1 LSLAAFRPFQMAANY
16 FNTPD
21 GGLFYTK
28 EGSGPPLI
36 FVHGF
41 CLDHRMWD
49 YQVKFFSADYSVVA
63 VDLRGFG
70 KSAPPTDKP
79 FSYHED
85 LAGLLDHWNIK
96 QPVILVGHSMGGRA
110 VANFA
115 LSYPDK
121 TKAIVF
127 ADAAIDG
134 YKFNDFDL
142 AYIYRTGKELGI
154 PAANKIWLDHPL
166 FDPAR
171 LHPATSGQLSEII
184 KSYSGWHWIN
194 KNPVRNLTP
203 PAFEQLESIKLP
215 TLIIVGQQD
224 LPDFI
229 SIAEILNQRI
239 DKSIIKQI
247 PGAGHMCN
255 MEEPEVFNNLLSQF
269 LSSLR

>member
-1 LSLAAFRPFQMAANY
+1 MPANY
-16 FNTPD
+16 LNTVD
-21 GGLFYTK
+21 ARLFYNT

-49 YQVKFFSADYSVVA
+49 YQVQFFSADYYVVA

-70 KSAPPTDKP
+70 KSAPPADKP

-85 LAGLLDHWNIK
+85 LAGLLDHLNIK
-96 QPVILVGHSMGGRA
+96 RPVILVGHSMGGRA

-142 AYIYRTGKELGI
+142 AYIYRAGKELGI
-154 PAANKIWLDHPL
+154 PVANKIWLGHPL
-166 FDPAR
+166 FDTAR
-171 LHPATSGQLSEII
+171 SHPALSKQLAEII
-184 KSYSGWHWIN
+184 TTYSGWHWIN

-203 PAFEQLESIKLP
+203 PAFEQLEQIASP
-215 TLIIVGQQD
+215 TFIIVGQQD
-224 LPDFI
+224 LPDFM
-229 SIAEILNQRI
+229 SIAELLNQRI
-239 DKSIIKQI
+239 PNSILTQI
-247 PGAGHMCN
+247 PEAGHMCN

>member
-1 LSLAAFRPFQMAANY
+1 MPANY
-16 FNTPD
+16 FNTVD
-21 GGLFYTK
+21 ARLFYITD
-28 EGSGPPLI
+28 GSGPPLI
-36 FVHGF
+36 FIHGF

-49 YQVKFFSADYSVVA
+49 YQLKFFSADYSVTA

-85 LAGLLDHWNIK
+85 LAGLLEHLKIN
-96 QPVILVGHSMGGRA
+96 QPVILVGHSMGGRV

-134 YKFNDFDL
+134 HKFNDFDL
-142 AYIYRTGKELGI
+142 AYIYRAGKELGI
-154 PAANKIWLDHPL
+154 PAANKIWLGHPL

-171 LHPATSGQLSEII
+171 SHPPLAKRLDEILM
-184 KSYSGWHWIN
+184 SYSGWHWVN

-203 PAFEQLESIKLP
+203 PAFEQLEKIKLP
-215 TLIIVGQQD
+215 TLVIVGQQD

-239 DKSIIKQI
+239 EKSIIKRI
-247 PGAGHMCN
+247 PGAGHMSN
-255 MEEPEVFNNLLSQF
+255 MEDPEVFNNLLSQF